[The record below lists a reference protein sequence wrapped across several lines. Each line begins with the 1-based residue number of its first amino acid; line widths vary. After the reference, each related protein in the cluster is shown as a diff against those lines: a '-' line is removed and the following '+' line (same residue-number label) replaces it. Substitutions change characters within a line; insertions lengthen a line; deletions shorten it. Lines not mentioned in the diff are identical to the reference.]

1 LIQLS
6 DNITNYIHQH
16 FGSDYLEKYIEYFS
30 GEYNPFLRISNL
42 NFDSSSTLCNI
53 INYKIELVPVKEI
66 ARAYKIKSGKEIVG
80 KTLDF
85 ILGSYYIQSLSSM
98 IPAIVLNPSE
108 NDKVLDM
115 CAAPGSKTTQ
125 LAELMNNKGTLI
137 ANEISMERLKSL
149 VFNIDKMNLVNTAVL
164 HSKGELISKYFENYF
179 DKILVDAPCSALGIT
194 QKKGEVSNWWNVN
207 KAEGLAEIQY
217 KLLVSAIKACKV
229 GGEIVYSTCTI
240 SLEENELVIDKIL
253 SSYPV
258 DIVETQLPIKSNSAF
273 TEVNDRKLNAAIS
286 KARRILPWEIESE
299 GFFIV
304 KLKKIGESE
313 PAKKNFVEKQKLR
326 LVNSSHNLIR
336 KNIMS
341 LCDYYGIDEAIINSY
356 KFITKGKDIYFV
368 NDDWECSNLDLFI
381 RVGSKFGSI
390 DKHQTIQLHTL
401 AAQTLDSAIS
411 KNIVVLENVNELGI
425 YLKGGTI
432 KKDLKEFGQK
442 AIKYKNKIIGTASL
456 SKDGLKSQFPRAF
469 RTQEIIL

>member
-1 LIQLS
+1 MIQLS

-286 KARRILPWEIESE
+286 KARRILPWDIESE

-368 NDDWECSNLDLFI
+368 NDNWECGNLDLFI

>member
-1 LIQLS
+1 MIQLS

>member
-1 LIQLS
+1 MIQLS

-368 NDDWECSNLDLFI
+368 NDNWECGNLDLFI

>member
-368 NDDWECSNLDLFI
+368 NDNWECGNLDLFI

>member
-1 LIQLS
+1 MIQLS

-368 NDDWECSNLDLFI
+368 NDNWECGNLDLFI
-381 RVGSKFGSI
+381 RVGSKLGSI